1 MRMFKPSEKE
11 ELCSR
16 LMNHIYWC
24 NPDGVR
30 NAIRDGA
37 DFNTIYKENFTPYE
51 VIYDIGGLE
60 TPMFLAVKVAAAI
73 LHKRQKS
80 ESVTQLWAKTKAVG
94 RARENA
100 LQIIQILIESGAD
113 LSAKDVFR
121 VSLTEMT
128 ARMRDREVAQILM
141 NAGGPHITFGRD
153 DDIGYPVP
161 FLR

>member
-1 MRMFKPSEKE
+1 MRMFKSSEKE

-16 LMNHIYWC
+16 LMNNIYWC

-30 NAIRDGA
+30 DAIRDGA
-37 DFNTIYKENFTPYE
+37 DVNKIYQKNFMSYE
-51 VIYDIGGLE
+51 FIYDIGGLE
-60 TPMFLAVKVAAAI
+60 SPMFLAVKVAAAI

-100 LQIIQILIESGAD
+100 LLIIQILIESGAD
-113 LSAKDVFR
+113 LRIKDVFR

-128 ARMRDREVAQILM
+128 ARMRDREVSQMLM
-141 NAGGPHITFGRD
+141 NAGGPHVTFGRD

-161 FLR
+161 ILR